1 MCSICDVNTVSNG
14 HHDPSMVS
22 CNRRER
28 LIMMIDNDRK
38 NYVECSPG
46 ELYKDVF
53 IGLCGSS
60 VHLMWIECPLE
71 VNRVS
76 IGSESSIHW
85 KWIECPL
92 VHVNRMS
99 IGSESSIHW
108 IWIECPVDV
117 DRVSIGPYGS
127 SVHCWSIYHDHGGGS
142 QNDRLGSI
150 TRIFSLYIALISIYI
165 YLYIALSAV
174 IRII

>member
-76 IGSESSIHW
+76 IGFESNVHW
-85 KWIECPL
+85 STWIECPL
-92 VHVNRMS
+92 EVN
-99 IGSESSIHW
+99 
-108 IWIECPVDV
+108 
-117 DRVSIGPYGS
+117 RVSIGFESNVQWMWIEYPLVHMDRVFIVDLFITTMEEAVKTIDLVQSLVS
-127 SVHCWSIYHDHGGGS
+127 SLY
-142 QNDRLGSI
+142 
-150 TRIFSLYIALISIYI
+150 LYIALISIYI

>member
-76 IGSESSIHW
+76 FGSESNVQW
-85 KWIECPL
+85 MWIEYPL
-92 VHVNRMS
+92 VHM
-99 IGSESSIHW
+99 
-108 IWIECPVDV
+108 
-117 DRVSIGPYGS
+117 DRVFIVDLFITTMEEAVKTIDLVQSLVS
-127 SVHCWSIYHDHGGGS
+127 SLY
-142 QNDRLGSI
+142 
-150 TRIFSLYIALISIYI
+150 LYIALISIYI